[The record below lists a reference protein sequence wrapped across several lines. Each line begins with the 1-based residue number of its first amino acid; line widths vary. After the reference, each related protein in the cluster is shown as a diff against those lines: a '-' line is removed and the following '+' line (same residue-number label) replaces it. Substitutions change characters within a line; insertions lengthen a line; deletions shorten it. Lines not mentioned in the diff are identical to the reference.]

1 MVESKSKA
9 EIGKAESRNGACAT
23 TDYRLQDYETTRLSL
38 VKVMGADGH
47 GPDGFALNAEGRPQ
61 IARDVHRVDCATIM
75 SGKPMNLVRPQSR
88 IEWIG
93 FENRERLPRRS
104 LLDF

>member
-1 MVESKSKA
+1 
-9 EIGKAESRNGACAT
+9 
-23 TDYRLQDYETTRLSL
+23 
-38 VKVMGADGH
+38 
-47 GPDGFALNAEGRPQ
+47 
-61 IARDVHRVDCATIM
+61 
-75 SGKPMNLVRPQSR
+75 MNLVRPQSR

>member
-1 MVESKSKA
+1 
-9 EIGKAESRNGACAT
+9 
-23 TDYRLQDYETTRLSL
+23 
-38 VKVMGADGH
+38 MGADGH
-47 GPDGFALNAEGRPQ
+47 GPDGVALNAEGRPQ
-61 IARDVHRVDCATIM
+61 IARDVYRVDCSAIM

-93 FENRERLPRRS
+93 FENREGLPRRS